1 MGRWVPPAVLDFDGG
16 RLVLGAWAAAVLAAG
31 YVGARIISR
40 LADWGPAGPIALIAA
55 APLVPRIHL
64 IASLTADDLLPLL
77 GLGLLAL
84 RTPFPGLTSDRWAR
98 LALLAVA
105 VATIARIA
113 SGVAN
118 GGGLEG
124 TLLILVQAV
133 ARPVVLLGIVAYTAA
148 TLPEDRRHRAIV
160 VAIAAV
166 GTYEA
171 VFGLVAFTLGLPG
184 GAGLQGARAYTS
196 VHNIC
201 PGLISGTLGLSAN
214 HMGAMFVLSAP
225 LTLALA
231 VKAHGRTQWLWL
243 LSGSA
248 QMAALLLT
256 FTRSSTLL
264 GVALVAAFLIYERR
278 FVLLAALTAATAV
291 LVVSA
296 TSIGC
301 VPRSSEPGTGTPPG
315 AVFGDRFSD
324 GNDRLALW
332 YAAGRIMVDHP
343 IFGVGLGLMLDTVK
357 AEPERY
363 SDTPFGPATSSA
375 HNTILLA
382 GAETGVL
389 GALAVASL
397 NIVLAAIALR
407 CAWRGRARGDPLLV
421 AVGMV
426 MIGYLVQGM
435 VNNLFSIPATSSL
448 LALLVGGFVLPRSEA
463 EPPPAG
469 PSRASPY
476 TPTAL
481 ESTSSGEDH

>member
-1 MGRWVPPAVLDFDGG
+1 MFDVDAGRV
-16 RLVLGAWAAAVLAAG
+16 VLGAWAAAVLAAG
-31 YVGARIISR
+31 FLGARIISR
-40 LADWGPAGPIALIAA
+40 LTDWAPAGPIALIAA

-77 GLGLLAL
+77 GLGLLVL

-98 LALLAVA
+98 AALLAVA

-113 SGVAN
+113 SAVAN
-118 GGGLEG
+118 GGDLEG
-124 TLLILVQAV
+124 TFLILVQAV
-133 ARPVVLLGIVAYTAA
+133 ARPVVLLGIVIYTAA
-148 TLPEDRRHRAIV
+148 TLPEDRRHRAVV

-171 VFGLVAFTLGLPG
+171 IFGLIAFTLGLPG
-184 GAGLQGARAYTS
+184 DAGLQPARAHTS
-196 VHNIC
+196 VLNVC
-201 PGLISGTLGLSAN
+201 PAIITGTLNLSAN
-214 HMGAMFVLSAP
+214 HMGAVFVLSAP
-225 LTLALA
+225 LTVALA
-231 VKAHGRTQWLWL
+231 VKEHGPARWLWL
-243 LSGSA
+243 LGGSA

-264 GVALVAAFLIYERR
+264 GI
-278 FVLLAALTAATAV
+278 V
-291 LVVSA
+291 LVVAFLLYERKVVLLVAVAAATTVLAVSA
-296 TSIGC
+296 TTLVC
-301 VPRSSEPGTGTPPG
+301 VPTSTAPGTITPG
-315 AVFGDRFSD
+315 SVFGDRFSD

-332 YAAGRIMVDHP
+332 YAAAQMMVDHP
-343 IFGVGLGLMLDTVK
+343 IYGVGLGLMFDTVRDD
-357 AEPERY
+357 PERY
-363 SDTPFGPATSSA
+363 RDTPFGPATSSA

-382 GAETGVL
+382 GAETGVV

-397 NIVLAAIALR
+397 NILLAVIALR

-448 LALLVGGFVLPRSEA
+448 LALLVGAFALTRA
-463 EPPPAG
+463 EPQPGQDG

-481 ESTSSGEDH
+481 ESPSSWEDR

>member
-1 MGRWVPPAVLDFDGG
+1 MLDVDGG

-31 YVGARIISR
+31 FLGARIISR
-40 LADWGPAGPIALIAA
+40 LADWAPAGPIALIAA

-77 GLGLLAL
+77 GLGLLVL

-98 LALLAVA
+98 AALVA
-105 VATIARIA
+105 VAIATTARIA
-113 SGVAN
+113 SAVAN

-124 TLLILVQAV
+124 TFLILVQAV
-133 ARPVVLLGIVAYTAA
+133 ARPVVLLGIVIYTAA

-171 VFGLVAFTLGLPG
+171 IFGLIAFTLGLPG
-184 GAGLQGARAYTS
+184 NAGLQPARAYTS
-196 VHNIC
+196 VLNVC
-201 PGLISGTLGLSAN
+201 PGIITGTLGLSSN
-214 HMGAMFVLSAP
+214 HMGAVFVLSAP
-225 LTLALA
+225 LTVALA
-231 VKAHGRTQWLWL
+231 VKGHGSARWLWL
-243 LSGSA
+243 VGGSA

-256 FTRSSTLL
+256 FTRSSMLL
-264 GVALVAAFLIYERR
+264 GVVLVVAFLVYERR
-278 FVLLAALTAATAV
+278 FVLLVALAVATTV
-291 LVVSA
+291 LALSA
-296 TSIGC
+296 TTLAC
-301 VPRSSEPGTGTPPG
+301 VPRTNQPGTTPPPG
-315 AVFGDRFSD
+315 SVFGDRFSD
-324 GNDRLALW
+324 GNDHLALW
-332 YAAGRIMVDHP
+332 YAAAQMMVDHP
-343 IFGVGLGLMLDTVK
+343 IYGVGLGRMFDTVRDNQ
-357 AEPERY
+357 ERY
-363 SDTPFGPATSSA
+363 RDTPFGPATSSA

-389 GALAVASL
+389 GAMGVASL
-397 NIVLAAIALR
+397 NILLAVIALR

-448 LALLVGGFVLPRSEA
+448 LALLVGGFALTRAEA
-463 EPPPAG
+463 QPAPDG

-481 ESTSSGEDH
+481 ESPSSGEDR

>member
-1 MGRWVPPAVLDFDGG
+1 M
-16 RLVLGAWAAAVLAAG
+16 
-31 YVGARIISR
+31 
-40 LADWGPAGPIALIAA
+40 
-55 APLVPRIHL
+55 
-64 IASLTADDLLPLL
+64 
-77 GLGLLAL
+77 
-84 RTPFPGLTSDRWAR
+84 
-98 LALLAVA
+98 
-105 VATIARIA
+105 
-113 SGVAN
+113 
-118 GGGLEG
+118 
-124 TLLILVQAV
+124 
-133 ARPVVLLGIVAYTAA
+133 
-148 TLPEDRRHRAIV
+148 
-160 VAIAAV
+160 
-166 GTYEA
+166 
-171 VFGLVAFTLGLPG
+171 
-184 GAGLQGARAYTS
+184 
-196 VHNIC
+196 
-201 PGLISGTLGLSAN
+201 
-214 HMGAMFVLSAP
+214 
-225 LTLALA
+225 ALA
-231 VKAHGRTQWLWL
+231 VKARGRARWLWL

-278 FVLLAALTAATAV
+278 FVLLAALAAATAV

-301 VPRSSEPGTGTPPG
+301 IPRSSEPGTPPG
-315 AVFGDRFSD
+315 SVFGDRFSD

-357 AEPERY
+357 DNPERY

-389 GALAVASL
+389 GAFAVASL
-397 NIVLAAIALR
+397 NILLAAIAIR

-448 LALLVGGFVLPRSEA
+448 LALLVGGFALPRVEA
-463 EPPPAG
+463 GPPPGG
-469 PSRASPY
+469 PPRASPY

-481 ESTSSGEDH
+481 ESTSSGEDR